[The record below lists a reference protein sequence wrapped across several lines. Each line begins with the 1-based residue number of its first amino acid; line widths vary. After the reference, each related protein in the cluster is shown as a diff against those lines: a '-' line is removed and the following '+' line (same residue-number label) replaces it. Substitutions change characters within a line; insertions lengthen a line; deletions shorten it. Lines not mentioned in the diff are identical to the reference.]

1 MRQQVTS
8 CEAGNKTN
16 TGAQLPLCSLFFYF
30 STVQDYSAWS
40 GVPHIQKESSSAV
53 EPIWKCSELHP
64 EVCLLDDYKSSQVDI
79 KDKPW
84 LW

>member
-1 MRQQVTS
+1 MH
-8 CEAGNKTN
+8 
-16 TGAQLPLCSLFFYF
+16 GAVFPTFRRSLPLQLSP
-30 STVQDYSAWS
+30 S
-40 GVPHIQKESSSAV
+40 GNVP
-53 EPIWKCSELHP
+53 ELHP